1 MTTVPPRRQT
11 AIVKLVR
18 SLTIIGCI
26 ALGMAV
32 SGCGTPYKPPVMI
45 RGSDHLDGLL
55 TLATQ
60 QGTSKSLDVV
70 MAHGMCRHR
79 KDWAVE
85 SINGL
90 MDLLSSKE
98 PRQGAGTAATIIRGT
113 EIEMIRAE
121 FNGGG
126 ASFRVSALIWSPL
139 TAKLKARLLYDRTG
153 DRPTDCASAR
163 ECKPERVKLNA
174 LIKDRLVG
182 GCSAEVVIYQGASKG
197 EIVRQVKIA
206 LSHDTAPSSSAASL
220 LALDAQSATEQAD
233 KASGKARE
241 AGIRTRQRNGLV
253 FMRANQLALL
263 SLADPERRVSDPL
276 KSLSR
281 ESASARCAASPP
293 AKAAKPAAPRRLAV
307 APAKGECRARTAA
320 SRAPPRGRP

>member
-1 MTTVPPRRQT
+1 
-11 AIVKLVR
+11 
-18 SLTIIGCI
+18 
-26 ALGMAV
+26 
-32 SGCGTPYKPPVMI
+32 MI

-98 PRQGAGTAATIIRGT
+98 PRLGAGTAATIIPGT
-113 EIEMIRAE
+113 EIEMISAE

-163 ECKPERVKLNA
+163 ECKPERVKPNA
-174 LIKDRLVG
+174 LIQDRLVG

-197 EIVRQVKIA
+197 EIVRQVK
-206 LSHDTAPSSSAASL
+206 
-220 LALDAQSATEQAD
+220 
-233 KASGKARE
+233 E
-241 AGIRTRQRNGLV
+241 AGIRTRQRIGLV
-253 FMRANQLALL
+253 FMRANQIALL
-263 SLADPERRVSDPL
+263 RWLTPRGEEATHRN
-276 KSLSR
+276 LSHVR
-281 ESASARCAASPP
+281 APARAARPR
-293 AKAAKPAAPRRLAV
+293 PRRR
-307 APAKGECRARTAA
+307 PQSPRRRAG
-320 SRAPPRGRP
+320 SRWHR